1 MRIAYLCLV
10 LFPLFF
16 CAGCVT
22 EKVSQPK
29 VLTASTGSI
38 PANSSFCL
46 ISDKLD
52 IQNMPQDRKKQIDDR
67 IKNALVTE
75 LEAKGFRLSD
85 ASNAA
90 FFVSFNIL
98 FDEEAIKEL
107 TESSNLLSEMFS
119 GKKIHNGSLVVDVKN
134 RDMRPV
140 WSGAYNADIVL
151 NVSEQEKD
159 SRVANAVRQILKNF
173 P

>member
-1 MRIAYLCLV
+1 M
-10 LFPLFF
+10 
-16 CAGCVT
+16 T
-22 EKVSQPK
+22 QKVSQPK
-29 VLTASTGSI
+29 VLVASTGSV
-38 PANSSFCL
+38 PANSNFCL
-46 ISDKLD
+46 ISDKAD
-52 IQNMPQDRKKQIDDR
+52 IPEIPQDRKKQIDNR

-75 LEAKGFRLSD
+75 LEAKGFRLSG
-85 ASNAA
+85 AANAA
-90 FFVSFNIL
+90 FFVSFKVL

-107 TESSNLLSEMFS
+107 SEGSNLLSEMFS
-119 GKKIHNGSLVVDVKN
+119 GKKIHNGSLVIDIMN